1 MIWTEPSQNPA
12 RVSRNP
18 CKYAL
23 EKIGKPES
31 DLEKLKVFVGPP
43 LLDQFMKYADLDEE
57 TARKAVNITG
67 NGMRIRGFLRIR
79 CIPAV
84 ANMLNVLK
92 NKGYRLAVASSKPE
106 YFVKKV
112 LDHFHLTDYFEVI
125 VGSEMNG
132 ARTGKAEVIEE
143 TLRRLGLSGHAG
155 EAVMIGDREHDVL
168 GAAACGMKCLGVTY
182 GYGSEEELTTA
193 GALKTADSADGVLD
207 FSPDPSAQTI
217 SFVQGVEGDI
227 SLRDTFP
234 DQSDCGVFGREL
246 SAGVGRDL

>member
-1 MIWTEPSQNPA
+1 MYKAILFDLDGTLTESGEGITKSVQ
-12 RVSRNP
+12 
-18 CKYAL
+18 YAL

-57 TARKAVNITG
+57 TARKAVEYYRERYADTG
-67 NGMRIRGFLRIR
+67 IFENQVYPG
-79 CIPAV
+79 V
-84 ANMLNVLK
+84 ENMLNVLK

-143 TLRRLGLSGHAG
+143 TLRRLGLSGPAG

-168 GAAACGMKCLGVTY
+168 GAAACGMKCVGVTY

-193 GALKTADSADGVLD
+193 GALKTADSTDGVLD
-207 FSPDPSAQTI
+207 FFA
-217 SFVQGVEGDI
+217 
-227 SLRDTFP
+227 
-234 DQSDCGVFGREL
+234 
-246 SAGVGRDL
+246 